1 MPSCDPRTVARNVP
15 GLVEVVFP
23 QLTTGVVV
31 HLNQSRTLLS
41 TPPPSQALIETSTL
55 QNAMLFELGIACG
68 ESELA
73 TGSLQWEEAKASAL
87 SRQRRYFD
95 AEIPAEIAQQ
105 DWLIAEKIAQNLTS
119 TLLEVAN
126 GKTITTGP
134 KIPGLGWVSPGRGD
148 FAFDRTL
155 IEIKCG
161 TRIFRWPTIAECCF
175 TGF

>member
-1 MPSCDPRTVARNVP
+1 M
-15 GLVEVVFP
+15 
-23 QLTTGVVV
+23 
-31 HLNQSRTLLS
+31 S